1 MNRKEFLDELE
12 NALTGRMPE
21 GDVREI
27 LSDYGDIFTQGKTD
41 GKTDEHIS
49 GEIGSPARIA
59 RKILEDSA
67 EFENGQQGQQHNRDF
82 QYEKHGQRPY
92 TDFQRNINEKT
103 SKIFDKVVEPDRT
116 VDTRVLASMGQRL
129 GAYILD
135 GLVLGVIGVGLMLA
149 LFAPVFFTR
158 VGNINMLNS
167 VVPHN
172 IGMGDMMLVGSA
184 FPRFFSINIVLLVI
198 LLGVSNLF
206 TTIILWASNGYSPGK
221 WLLGIKVVKLNDQK
235 ITFIDALL
243 RELLIKGITN
253 SILSGV
259 LNVISFIWGCI
270 SEDRK
275 TVHDLAAQTRV
286 LKFDRSSGRS
296 QRY

>member
-41 GKTDEHIS
+41 GKTDDDITM
-49 GEIGSPARIA
+49 EIGSPARIA

-67 EFENGQQGQQHNRDF
+67 EFESGQQNRDA
-82 QYEKHGQRPY
+82 QYEKSGQRQH
-92 TDFQRNINEKT
+92 TDFQRNINDTTEKV
-103 SKIFDKVVEPDRT
+103 FDRMVGPDRS
-116 VDTRVLASMGQRL
+116 VDLSKLASMGQRL
-129 GAYILD
+129 CAYILD
-135 GLVLGVIGVGLMLA
+135 GLFLGVIGVGLMLV

-158 VGNINMLNS
+158 FASIGMLNKATIHHVGS
-167 VVPHN
+167 
-172 IGMGDMMLVGSA
+172 MGEMMMVGSA
-184 FPRFFSINIVLLVI
+184 FPRFFSVNIVLMVI

-206 TTIILWASNGYSPGK
+206 TTIILWATNGYSPGK
-221 WLLGIKVVKLNDQK
+221 WFLGIRVVKLNDQK

-243 RELLIKGITN
+243 RELLIKGIAN
-253 SILSGV
+253 SMLSGI
-259 LNVISFIWGCI
+259 LNVVSFIWGCI

-286 LKFDRSSGRS
+286 LKIDRNASRS
-296 QRY
+296 QRYLG

>member
-12 NALTGRMPE
+12 NALTGRMPA

-41 GKTDEHIS
+41 GKTDDEITR
-49 GEIGSPARIA
+49 EIGSPARIV

-67 EFENGQQGQQHNRDF
+67 EFEKRQQGERQNRDF
-82 QYEKHGQRPY
+82 QYGESEQRQY
-92 TDFQRNINEKT
+92 TDFQRNINDKTEKVFDRMVGT
-103 SKIFDKVVEPDRT
+103 DRSVDLSK
-116 VDTRVLASMGQRL
+116 LASMGQRL
-129 GAYILD
+129 GAYIID
-135 GLVLGVIGVGLMLA
+135 GLLLGVIGVGLMLV
-149 LFAPVFFTR
+149 LFAPVFYSR
-158 VGNINMLNS
+158 VINMNMLNP
-167 VVPHN
+167 VMPHN
-172 IGMGDMMLVGSA
+172 IDMGEMMLVGSA
-184 FPRFFSINIVLLVI
+184 FPRFFSVNIVLLVI

-221 WLLGIKVVKLNDQK
+221 WLLGIRVVKLNDQK

-243 RELLIKGITN
+243 RELLIKGIAN

-259 LNVISFIWGCI
+259 LNVVSFIWGCI

-286 LKFDRSSGRS
+286 LKIDRNARRS